1 METKNVKFVVF
12 VPLTHAD
19 AVRQALG
26 EAGAGKIGNYDF
38 CSFSSRGTG
47 RFRGNE
53 KTNPTIGEVGKY
65 EAVEEE
71 RIEAIVPREILK
83 EVIEKVR
90 THVNI
95 YEDSICY
102 HNEMR
107 QMAAIKDSIANS
119 LFKEANEIKKKI
131 NQK

>member
-12 VPLTHAD
+12 VPLSHAD
-19 AVRQALG
+19 VVRQALG

-53 KTNPTIGEVGKY
+53 KTNPALGKAEKY

-71 RIEAIVPREILK
+71 KIEVIVPREILK
-83 EVIEKVR
+83 NV
-90 THVNI
+90 
-95 YEDSICY
+95 
-102 HNEMR
+102 
-107 QMAAIKDSIANS
+107 
-119 LFKEANEIKKKI
+119 IKKVKAVHPYEEMAFDI
-131 NQK
+131 YPLETL

>member
-1 METKNVKFVVF
+1 
-12 VPLTHAD
+12 THAD

-26 EAGAGKIGNYDF
+26 EAGGGKIGNYDL

-53 KTNPTIGEVGKY
+53 NANPSIGEAGKY

-83 EVIEKVR
+83 EAIEKVKGV
-90 THVNI
+90 HPYEEVAFDI
-95 YEDSICY
+95 YSLED
-102 HNEMR
+102 
-107 QMAAIKDSIANS
+107 
-119 LFKEANEIKKKI
+119 F
-131 NQK
+131 

>member
-1 METKNVKFVVF
+1 METKNVKLVVF

-53 KTNPTIGEVGKY
+53 KANPSIGEAGKY
-65 EAVEEE
+65 EAVDEE
-71 RIEAIVPREILK
+71 RIEVIMPRKILK
-83 EVIEKVR
+83 EVIEKVKSV
-90 THVNI
+90 HPYEEVAFDIYPLENI
-95 YEDSICY
+95 
-102 HNEMR
+102 
-107 QMAAIKDSIANS
+107 
-119 LFKEANEIKKKI
+119 
-131 NQK
+131 